1 MAAGDAHQLDQSISH
16 ANEGSDANTASQAV
30 PEFDPHAL
38 GGEIRKLRKARGKS
52 LAELAL
58 AIGRSISFLS
68 QVERAGAT
76 PSIAD
81 LRAIAIALGVPLGW
95 FFLSEQT
102 PANERGVVVRAASR
116 RRLGTITDGLVE
128 ELLSPSIGGSFE
140 VFLSTFAPGAGMTE
154 PTKRDT
160 EEEGY
165 LVKGSLEIWIG
176 GRHYQLATGDSFRI
190 DHQPFQ
196 WTNAGAQDAVVVWVI
211 APPVY

>member
-1 MAAGDAHQLDQSISH
+1 MAAADAHQLNQAMNH
-16 ANEGSDANTASQAV
+16 ANDASEANTANQAV
-30 PEFDPHAL
+30 PEFDPHTL
-38 GGEIRKLRKARGKS
+38 GEEIRKLRKARGKS

-68 QVERAGAT
+68 QVERAGAI

-95 FFLSEQT
+95 FFLTEQT

-154 PTKRDT
+154 PTTRDT

-165 LVKGSLEIWIG
+165 LVKGKLEIWIG

-196 WTNAGAQDAVVVWVI
+196 WTNTGEQDAVVVWVI

>member
-1 MAAGDAHQLDQSISH
+1 MAPADAHESNKARDGNNVS
-16 ANEGSDANTASQAV
+16 ASDPRV
-30 PEFDPHAL
+30 PEFDPHSL
-38 GGEIRKLRKARGKS
+38 GEEIRKLRKARGKS
-52 LAELAL
+52 LAELSL
-58 AIGRSISFLS
+58 AIGRSISFVS
-68 QVERAGAT
+68 QVERAGAI

-81 LRAIAIALGVPLGW
+81 LRAIAFALGVPLGW

-102 PANERGVVVRAASR
+102 PANERGVVVRAGSR

-140 VFLSTFAPGAGMTE
+140 VFLSTFAPGAGMAE
-154 PTKRDT
+154 PTTRDT

-165 LVKGSLEIWIG
+165 LVKGQLDIWIG

-190 DHQPFQ
+190 DHHPFQ
-196 WTNAGAQDAVVVWVI
+196 WTNTGEQDAVVVWVI